1 MSLDQL
7 RSRLRDFV
15 RARDWEKF
23 HAPKNLAMALT
34 VEVAELLEHFQ
45 WLTPEESRE
54 LPEKSRAAVED
65 EIGDVLIYLVRLCDE
80 LGVDAE
86 AAAGRKLEK
95 NELKYPAELVRGQ
108 AKKYTDYG

>member
-7 RSRLRDFV
+7 QSRLRTFV

-45 WLTPEESRE
+45 WLTPEESRQ
-54 LPEKSRAAVED
+54 LPEKTRAAVED

-80 LGVDAE
+80 LGINAE
-86 AAAGRKLEK
+86 IAAERKVER

-108 AKKYTDYG
+108 AKKYTEYG